1 MRGRLVLLTTII
13 LLVGAIGAP
22 LACAGAPAAGALP
35 AGAER
40 VPREAIL
47 AAMHAEQGYERRAT
61 ANQSRLQS
69 RVLLRLSQIG
79 GLLFIDYEDWF
90 QAYLQALELRAA
102 DAPLSVR
109 LSHAHQYDILIDARP
124 GVVVAQVRVGPQP
137 SRALN
142 VRWRSRRG
150 TPEYSYRDQH
160 STPVLEMSFEQTVSY
175 RLLELDGMVVLEQ
188 IEGISGRPTTGP
200 LSLLF
205 RLFGNARAVWSRSG
219 LSRDGWQVLVGR
231 GRKGPFARSATVTI
245 RPDGRIDP
253 DVPPERADLV
263 ALARRL
269 RRPLDVVYRP
279 WNRN

>member
-1 MRGRLVLLTTII
+1 MRREIVRLVTTIV
-13 LLVGAIGAP
+13 LGGAAGAWP
-22 LACAGAPAAGALP
+22 APAAATLP
-35 AGAER
+35 AGTER

-47 AAMHAEQGYERRAT
+47 DAVRAEQGYERRAT

-69 RVLLRLSQIG
+69 RVLLRLAESG
-79 GLLFIDYEDWF
+79 GLLFIDHDDWF
-90 QAYLQALELRAA
+90 QAYVQALDLRPE

-109 LSHAHQYDILIDARP
+109 LSHAHQYDIVVDARP
-124 GVVVAQVRVGPQP
+124 GVVVERVRAGPRP

-150 TPEYSYRDQH
+150 TPRYSYRDERA
-160 STPVLEMSFEQTVSY
+160 TPVLEMSFERTVSY

-188 IEGISGRPTTGP
+188 IQGISGRPTTGP

-205 RLFGNARAVWSRSG
+205 RLFGNARAVWSRSIVA
-219 LSRDGWQVLVGR
+219 SDGWQVVVGR

-253 DVPPERADLV
+253 DLPAGRADL
-263 ALARRL
+263 ASLERRL
-269 RRPLDVVYRP
+269 RAPLEIVYRP
-279 WNRN
+279 WDRD